1 MHRLLD
7 RGLDDLTA
15 TVFKMG
21 EAAQQA
27 LTLSLRGYVRGKD
40 STEDVCELSEMLVA
54 MTVDVEEQAFRLIA
68 KYQPVASD
76 LRIIN
81 SYIKI
86 AYDFERYGRYAWDI
100 SSISKRLGAL
110 EKCEEWIPQ
119 FIEDM
124 GEKVLQMVKT
134 SIASLRSLDA
144 DLASTVAKSEQ
155 EVDEM
160 YYQYL
165 EKLVKE
171 AGITNQCTI
180 STLLVVR
187 YLERIADHTT
197 YVCESIVYIVTGK
210 KVILR

>member
-7 RGLDDLTA
+7 RGLDELTA

-21 EAAQQA
+21 EVSQKA
-27 LTLSLRGYVRGKD
+27 LTLAVRGYLRGRD
-40 STEDVCELSEMLVA
+40 STEDVFELSEVLVS
-54 MTVDVEEQAFRLIA
+54 MTVDVEEKSFSLIA

-81 SYIKI
+81 SYMKI

-100 SSISKRLGAL
+100 SSINKRLGAL
-110 EKCEEWIPQ
+110 GDCEEWIPE
-119 FIEDM
+119 FIGTM
-124 GEKVLQMVKT
+124 AEKVLEMVMT
-134 SIASLRSLDA
+134 SISALKSLDSE
-144 DLASTVAKSEQ
+144 LAKSVLKSEQ

-160 YYQYL
+160 YFQYL
-165 EKLVKE
+165 DKLVAQ

-180 STLLVVR
+180 SSVLVVR

-197 YVCESIVYIVTGK
+197 YVGESIVYIVTGK
-210 KVILR
+210 KVTLR

>member
-86 AYDFERYGRYAWDI
+86 AYDFERFGRYSWDI

-124 GEKVLQMVKT
+124 GEKVLHMVKT
-134 SIASLRSLDA
+134 GIDSLRSLDA
-144 DLASTVAKSEQ
+144 DLASSVAKSEQ

-210 KVILR
+210 KVTLR

>member
-7 RGLDDLTA
+7 RGLDELTA

-21 EAAQQA
+21 EVAQQA

-40 STEDVCELSEMLVA
+40 SSEDVCELSEILVA

-110 EKCEEWIPQ
+110 EKCEEWIPL

-134 SIASLRSLDA
+134 SISSLRTLDA
-144 DLASTVAKSEQ
+144 DLASSVAKSEQ

-180 STLLVVR
+180 SSLLVVR
-187 YLERIADHTT
+187 YLERVADHTT

-210 KVILR
+210 KVTLR

>member
-7 RGLDDLTA
+7 RGLDDLTT

-21 EAAQQA
+21 EVAQKA
-27 LTLSLRGYVRGKD
+27 LTLAIRSYLRGKD
-40 STEDVCELSEMLVA
+40 SSEDVSELSELLVC
-54 MTVDVEEQAFRLIA
+54 MTTDVEEQVFRLIA

-81 SYIKI
+81 SYMKI

-100 SSISKRLGAL
+100 SSISKRLGIL
-110 EKCEEWIPQ
+110 ENCEEWIPQ

-124 GEKVLQMVKT
+124 GEKVLQMVR
-134 SIASLRSLDA
+134 ASLDSLKRLDA
-144 DLASTVAKSEQ
+144 ELAKSVSKSEQ

-160 YYQYL
+160 YFQYL
-165 EKLVKE
+165 GKLVEE

-180 STLLVVR
+180 SSVLVVR

-210 KVILR
+210 KVTLR

>member
-27 LTLSLRGYVRGKD
+27 LTLSLRGYIRGKD

-160 YYQYL
+160 YYHYL
-165 EKLVKE
+165 EKFVKE

-210 KVILR
+210 KVTLR

>member
-160 YYQYL
+160 YYHYL